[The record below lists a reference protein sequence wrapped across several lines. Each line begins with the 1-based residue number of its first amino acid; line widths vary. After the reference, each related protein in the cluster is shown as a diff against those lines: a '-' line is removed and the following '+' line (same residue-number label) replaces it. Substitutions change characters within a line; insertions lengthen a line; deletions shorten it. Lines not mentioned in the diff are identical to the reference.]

1 MQAYQQ
7 VETEIPNFQLALKKQ
22 DFSKEVLV
30 RVYNRRHSACLTP
43 QGLTVSQIILLLIDY
58 IVDAG
63 PYRSEIHDAFAHD
76 PELQFTRRKSPA
88 SQSKKA
94 IFETIEYTLFK
105 TMAEHLPARQWAQYV
120 LLPNEEKCMQAF
132 CDTVK
137 RGKPGL
143 EAVLD
148 IMKQK
153 ALNGKYDGAPLNSDV
168 YRELQELLK
177 PQKAPESEGHACPK
191 IPKNGQDEDERNTNS
206 LGKNHREE
214 KRLKPTIR
222 SISTQTNIV
231 DVS

>member
-1 MQAYQQ
+1 MPMRLRELPRFCTPEISTPTEMETYQQ

-63 PYRSEIHDAFAHD
+63 PYRNEIRDAFACD
-76 PELQFTRRKSPA
+76 PELQFTKRKSPV

-143 EAVLD
+143 EAVLA

-153 ALNGKYDGAPLNSDV
+153 ALNG
-168 YRELQELLK
+168 
-177 PQKAPESEGHACPK
+177 
-191 IPKNGQDEDERNTNS
+191 
-206 LGKNHREE
+206 
-214 KRLKPTIR
+214 
-222 SISTQTNIV
+222 
-231 DVS
+231 